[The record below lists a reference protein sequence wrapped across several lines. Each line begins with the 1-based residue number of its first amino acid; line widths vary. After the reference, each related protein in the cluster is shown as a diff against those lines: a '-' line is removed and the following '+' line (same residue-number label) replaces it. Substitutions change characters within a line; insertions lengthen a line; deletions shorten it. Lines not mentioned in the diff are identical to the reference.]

1 MNNQDLTVL
10 QALLARDRQIA
21 SLRTQHLILLGHI
34 VANGRIALSDAAL
47 QMDLSISQ
55 VSRLARA
62 LEDGGYMRRAINSEN
77 ARRHDVTA
85 TAKGRALAERV
96 RTHIETATERTP

>member
-1 MNNQDLTVL
+1 MNSQDLTVL

-34 VANGRIALSDAAL
+34 VTNGKITLSDAAL
-47 QMDLSISQ
+47 QMDMSVSQ
-55 VSRLARA
+55 IARLARV
-62 LEDGGYMRRAINSEN
+62 LEDSGYMRRAINSEN

-96 RTHIETATERTP
+96 RLHIETAVER